1 MASVPDPCAVVHVRR
16 VGTKRIAVWLKPKRV
31 GPQFDRTGAAHRR
44 GRSRTRKRIRLRL
57 RARARALGSCRVG
70 GIQGFAA
77 PPSGGHPRVGSS
89 PTRSHKELPRL
100 GGGRLTSALGVRSQ
114 DQPPLPEPS
123 VADWVPRLWRG
134 LGVLDL
140 LGRESSRQVKYHKHP
155 IPEVNSLSRSL
166 PFDRRKIAPE
176 LQSLIALRS
185 TPCRPRS
192 AATPLPS
199 IHQPF
204 RLRTSRAIGARC
216 HSRLPS
222 VFPTRWFPCTDFRRT
237 YSALEDSETS
247 RARLTSHLLRLVRFR
262 TQDTIANRIATAI
275 DPWGHHRPET
285 AAAAPA

>member
-1 MASVPDPCAVVHVRR
+1 MAQAQTCR
-16 VGTKRIAVWLKPKRV
+16 T
-31 GPQFDRTGAAHRR
+31 QFDRTGAAHRR

-89 PTRSHKELPRL
+89 PARLHKELPRL

-155 IPEVNSLSRSL
+155 IPERTRRPLRGCTALFFPHTRFLRNLVEPVSSPLDLYCVFEIKFREDLHRS
-166 PFDRRKIAPE
+166 PMMSSKIVP
-176 LQSLIALRS
+176 
-185 TPCRPRS
+185 
-192 AATPLPS
+192 
-199 IHQPF
+199 
-204 RLRTSRAIGARC
+204 
-216 HSRLPS
+216 
-222 VFPTRWFPCTDFRRT
+222 
-237 YSALEDSETS
+237 
-247 RARLTSHLLRLVRFR
+247 
-262 TQDTIANRIATAI
+262 
-275 DPWGHHRPET
+275 
-285 AAAAPA
+285 